1 MMKARQAG
9 DRRMGQSYTNL
20 LYHIVF
26 SMKDRKPLI
35 TAEVRSRLYEYIGGT
50 IRGLGGVMLA
60 IGGMEDH
67 AHVLTKLRPD
77 KSVSDVLRDLK
88 ANSSGWM
95 HDVFPALKDFSW
107 QRGYGAFTVS
117 ASQVEKVRQY
127 IANQEEHHRKQ
138 DFREEFI
145 GLLRKNGIEFDERYL
160 DI

>member
-1 MMKARQAG
+1 MA
-9 DRRMGQSYTNL
+9 QSYTNL

-26 SMKDRKPLI
+26 STKDRKPLI
-35 TAEVRSRLYEYIGGT
+35 TNDVRTRLYEYIGGT
-50 IRGLGGVMLA
+50 IRGLGCVMIA
-60 IGGMEDH
+60 IGGIEDH
-67 AHVLTKLRPD
+67 VHVLAKLRPD

-95 HDVFPALKDFSW
+95 HDVFPELRDFSW

-117 ASQVEKVRQY
+117 ASQVERVRQY

-138 DFREEFI
+138 DFRDEFI
-145 GLLRKNGIEFDERYL
+145 GLLIKNGIEFDERYL